1 MSYPRHYHNHRI
13 LVIDDNRAIHEDFRK
28 ILGSRTDQPKALEDA
43 EAALFGKET
52 TASAVLAYEVES
64 AYQGQ
69 EGLERVK
76 QAVAQNWPYA
86 MAFVDVRMP
95 PGWDGIET
103 IARLWEVDPDLQI
116 VICTAYS
123 DYSWDEMI
131 ARLGC
136 SDRLVILKKP
146 FDVVEVLQLANALT
160 EKWRVTQQAKGRLED
175 LEQMVNK
182 RTRDLQD
189 ANLELEAAN
198 AQLAAATQRANE
210 LAAAALQASKA
221 KGEFLATMSHE
232 IRTPMNGVI
241 GMLGLLRDC
250 ELPARQ
256 REFVQ
261 IARSSAETL
270 LSIINDILDFSK
282 IEAGKLI
289 IESVAFDL
297 QAAVDEVG
305 EMFAT
310 RVADKGLDLVIRY
323 APDAPRQVVGDAGRI
338 RQVLTNLVSNA
349 VKFTAS
355 GHVFID
361 VECISSGKDV
371 PISNLPIP
379 NRDDLTQLRFSV
391 EDTGI
396 GIAEDQLGRLFEKF
410 TQADASTTR
419 RFGGTGLGLAISK
432 QLTELMGGKIGVTSR
447 PEKGST
453 FWFTLPLGLPEDGT
467 AAPPCRAG
475 LAGVRVLIVDDND
488 VNRRVLH
495 EQITSWR
502 MRNGGYASGEQAL
515 QVLREAS
522 SAGDPFHIAVLDYQ
536 MPGMDGLML
545 ARAIKADPALQ
556 ETVLVMLTSLGQP
569 DDVNL
574 LKEAGIFACLV
585 KPVRQSK
592 LWDVL
597 AEAWAAHA
605 KQCPTH
611 LLAPPTSDLRPPTSA
626 SPIAQSERKICARVL
641 VVDDHTTNQK
651 VGRLMLEN
659 LGCSVDIS
667 ANGKEA
673 VRMLD
678 LLPYDVVFMDCE
690 MPEMDGFEATAEI
703 RRRHAAKRHV
713 PIVAMTAKA
722 VQGDRER
729 CLGAG
734 MDDYI
739 SKPVRLEDLE
749 AALLR
754 WAPNGRTGESL
765 VQPGKDVPIPHR
777 DVPDFPP
784 NRRTGVTL
792 LQRSADS
799 ASALRLPTS
808 DFTPALDPA
817 VTERLRSLAQ
827 ATSPSV
833 LNEIYQAFLGSAVE
847 YLPALRQAV
856 QAADTEALSRTAHA
870 FRGASANIGGQT
882 LAELCRQLETLG
894 HSRSVAG
901 ADQLLGQVEGEF
913 ARVKCELQNEAVK
926 ETTA

>member
-28 ILGSRTDQPKALEDA
+28 ILCSRTDQPKALEDA

-52 TASAVLAYEVES
+52 PGSAVLAYEVES

-198 AQLAAATQRANE
+198 VQLAAATQRANE

-289 IESVAFDL
+289 IEPVAFDL

-323 APDAPRQVVGDAGRI
+323 APDAPRQVIGDAGRI
-338 RQVLTNLVSNA
+338 RQVLTNLVGNA

-361 VECISSGKDV
+361 VECVSSGKDASPSPIRPLHTEGREREGVRV
-371 PISNLPIP
+371 P
-379 NRDDLTQLRFSV
+379 DLTQLRFTV

-432 QLTELMGGKIGVTSR
+432 QLTELMGGKIGVTSVPRRSPAKAGR

-453 FWFTLPLGLPEDGT
+453 FWFTLPLGLPKEEL

-475 LAGVRVLIVDDND
+475 LAGARVLIVDDND

-515 QVLREAS
+515 QMLRQAR

-611 LLAPPTSDLRPPTSA
+611 LLAPPTSDLRPPTCA
-626 SPIAQSERKICARVL
+626 SPIAQRERKICARVL

-659 LGCSVDIS
+659 LG
-667 ANGKEA
+667 
-673 VRMLD
+673 
-678 LLPYDVVFMDCE
+678 
-690 MPEMDGFEATAEI
+690 
-703 RRRHAAKRHV
+703 
-713 PIVAMTAKA
+713 
-722 VQGDRER
+722 
-729 CLGAG
+729 
-734 MDDYI
+734 
-739 SKPVRLEDLE
+739 
-749 AALLR
+749 
-754 WAPNGRTGESL
+754 
-765 VQPGKDVPIPHR
+765 
-777 DVPDFPP
+777 
-784 NRRTGVTL
+784 
-792 LQRSADS
+792 
-799 ASALRLPTS
+799 
-808 DFTPALDPA
+808 
-817 VTERLRSLAQ
+817 
-827 ATSPSV
+827 
-833 LNEIYQAFLGSAVE
+833 
-847 YLPALRQAV
+847 
-856 QAADTEALSRTAHA
+856 
-870 FRGASANIGGQT
+870 
-882 LAELCRQLETLG
+882 
-894 HSRSVAG
+894 
-901 ADQLLGQVEGEF
+901 
-913 ARVKCELQNEAVK
+913 
-926 ETTA
+926 

>member
-28 ILGSRTDQPKALEDA
+28 ILCSRTDQPKALEDA
-43 EAALFGKET
+43 EAALFGKEGSEVGGRRSEHL
-52 TASAVLAYEVES
+52 TADLRPPASDSRPLAYEVES

-103 IARLWEVDPDLQI
+103 IARIWEADPDLQI

-210 LAAAALQASKA
+210 LAAAALQASKV

-289 IESVAFDL
+289 IQPVAFDL

-338 RQVLTNLVSNA
+338 RQVLTNLVGNA

-361 VECISSGKDV
+361 VECVNSGKDAS
-371 PISNLPIP
+371 PSPIP
-379 NRDDLTQLRFSV
+379 PLPTEGREREGVKVPDLTQVRFSV

-515 QVLREAS
+515 QVLREAR

-611 LLAPPTSDLRPPTSA
+611 LLAPPTSYLRPP
-626 SPIAQSERKICARVL
+626 
-641 VVDDHTTNQK
+641 
-651 VGRLMLEN
+651 
-659 LGCSVDIS
+659 
-667 ANGKEA
+667 
-673 VRMLD
+673 
-678 LLPYDVVFMDCE
+678 LLPLHRENEKFVLECWWWTTT
-690 MPEMDGFEATAEI
+690 PPI
-703 RRRHAAKRHV
+703 RR
-713 PIVAMTAKA
+713 
-722 VQGDRER
+722 
-729 CLGAG
+729 
-734 MDDYI
+734 
-739 SKPVRLEDLE
+739 S
-749 AALLR
+749 
-754 WAPNGRTGESL
+754 
-765 VQPGKDVPIPHR
+765 
-777 DVPDFPP
+777 
-784 NRRTGVTL
+784 
-792 LQRSADS
+792 
-799 ASALRLPTS
+799 
-808 DFTPALDPA
+808 
-817 VTERLRSLAQ
+817 
-827 ATSPSV
+827 
-833 LNEIYQAFLGSAVE
+833 
-847 YLPALRQAV
+847 
-856 QAADTEALSRTAHA
+856 
-870 FRGASANIGGQT
+870 GG
-882 LAELCRQLETLG
+882 
-894 HSRSVAG
+894 
-901 ADQLLGQVEGEF
+901 
-913 ARVKCELQNEAVK
+913 
-926 ETTA
+926 